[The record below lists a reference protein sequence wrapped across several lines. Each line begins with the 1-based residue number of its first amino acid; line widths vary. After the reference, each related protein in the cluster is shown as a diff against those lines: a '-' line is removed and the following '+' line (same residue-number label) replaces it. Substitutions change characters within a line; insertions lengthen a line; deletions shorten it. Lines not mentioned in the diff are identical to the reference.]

1 MDKKKNRNFRAT
13 DAEFRKIQE
22 NAKAA
27 GLPVSKFI
35 RSRTMDQKKPTFE
48 DAVELLV
55 ERYREVLDVVDE
67 LREKSERS

>member
-13 DAEFRKIQE
+13 DAEFQEIQQ
-22 NAKAA
+22 NSKAA

-55 ERYREVLDVVDE
+55 ERYKESLDTIKE
-67 LREKSERS
+67 LSEKCERK